1 MTCHMKTILPLIIFL
16 ITIGHAMSQDKNV
29 FANLSDKDSV
39 VICLRQYGLKEIPKD
54 IGQLTNVITLTI
66 SPDPIK
72 AGWTVYPPLSAFE
85 EYIDKPPFRF
95 LPNEIISLKKLRK
108 LTLTQL
114 AIKTLPTEF
123 DRLENLEELDLS
135 INKLTI
141 KDEIDKL
148 KNLKKLKHLT
158 LFGNRVTK
166 EDITLLK
173 AANPTL
179 SIDLEEYF
187 KEKQN

>member
-1 MTCHMKTILPLIIFL
+1 MKIVPLIIFL
-16 ITIGHAMSQDKNV
+16 LTIGRAMSQDQNV
-29 FANLSDKDSV
+29 FSNLSDKDSV
-39 VICLRQYGLKEIPKD
+39 VICLREYGLKEVPKD
-54 IGQLTNVITLTI
+54 IGQLTKAISLVI
-66 SPDPIK
+66 SPDPLST
-72 AGWTVYPPLSAFE
+72 GWTVYPPLSAFD
-85 EYIDKPPFRF
+85 EYIDKPPLRY
-95 LPNEIISLKKLRK
+95 LPNEITSLTNLRE
-108 LTLTQL
+108 LTLKQL

-148 KNLKKLKHLT
+148 KSLKKLKHLT

-166 EDITLLK
+166 EDIALLK

-187 KEKQN
+187 KEK

>member
-1 MTCHMKTILPLIIFL
+1 MKIVPLIIFL
-16 ITIGHAMSQDKNV
+16 LITGRAISQNNNV
-29 FANLSDKDSV
+29 FSNLSDKDSV
-39 VICLRQYGLKEIPKD
+39 VICLREYGLKEVPKD
-54 IGQLTNVITLTI
+54 IGQLTKAISLVV
-66 SPDPIK
+66 SPDPLK
-72 AGWTVYPPLSAFE
+72 TGWTIYPPHGAFDE
-85 EYIDKPPFRF
+85 LIDKPPFQF
-95 LPNEIISLKKLRK
+95 LPNEITSLTNLRE

-123 DRLENLEELDLS
+123 DRLENLEKLDLS

-148 KNLKKLKHLT
+148 KKLKNLKYLT

-166 EDITLLK
+166 EDLALLK

-179 SIDLEEYF
+179 NIDLEEHF
-187 KEKQN
+187 KQK